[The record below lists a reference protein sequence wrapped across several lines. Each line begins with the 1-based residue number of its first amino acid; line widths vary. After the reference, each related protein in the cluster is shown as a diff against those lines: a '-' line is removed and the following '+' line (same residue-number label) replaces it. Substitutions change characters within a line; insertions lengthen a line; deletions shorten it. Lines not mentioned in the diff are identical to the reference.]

1 MALPCRPVFAPTRSP
16 WSTLAALLALL
27 AIGLRLLLPAL
38 HSHPELAVAASS
50 STTSQPLL
58 GGCGCDT
65 FATAAEPIDVDAAE
79 LAQHDAAPAAF
90 EHACFACDFE
100 LAHPPLL
107 PAPAAVPATAAIWLR
122 APPTVCRG
130 PASAQRW
137 TRPPSRAPPRT
148 TACA

>member
-1 MALPCRPVFAPTRSP
+1 MALPCRRVFAPTRNPS
-16 WSTLAALLALL
+16 STLAALLALL

-38 HSHPELAVAASS
+38 HTHPEVTVAATV
-50 STTSQPLL
+50 TTSSHPLL

-65 FATAAEPIDVDAAE
+65 FATAAELTDGDAE
-79 LAQHDAAPAAF
+79 PTQHDAAPAAF
-90 EHACFACDFE
+90 DHACFACDFE
-100 LAHPPLL
+100 LAHPPL
-107 PAPAAVPATAAIWLR
+107 PAAPATMPATAAIWLR
-122 APPTVCRG
+122 APPTACRA